1 MDLLKVRAMGTISN
15 FRQFLFFVDLVQVLQ
30 VSKNRQP
37 QVSHAELEGNRM
49 QDFFRI
55 YTG

>member
-1 MDLLKVRAMGTISN
+1 MDLLKVIAMGTLSN